1 LITSLELFLTTAFIA
16 VVSAVLSVVVGIPFG
31 SWLRSLSPQL
41 ARSVSTLTL
50 VPFLLP
56 PLLVGL
62 AFVGVFGE
70 LKVNSNIG
78 MLLVIAAHVFMNF
91 GFIAKVFAGSTID
104 SEQIEAARLDGASDN
119 QIRSRVEF
127 PQQLPGLISASLLVA
142 LYSAT
147 SFGLVLTLGAGQVKT
162 LETEIAIATLQQL
175 DLERAGLYA
184 ALQTLLTI
192 AMFLLSKRLSDAPT
206 ALDQIEKTILRPNWF
221 ERSHGLL
228 LTALVFVAI
237 GSIVSKAFAGL
248 GLIANLANLS
258 TKGEREMLNITVLEA
273 SGNSVRNAIVVVFV
287 ALPIAYLLARR
298 KRPSGWVLIPIG
310 ISPVVIGLATLAL
323 AGYLPRALTSSWVLL
338 PLIQVLF
345 ALPVAY
351 QILRPARLSIDRDVL
366 EASVLDGAGR
376 LKRVL
381 MIELPLIKKSV
392 VLAIAFCAMVSIGEF
407 GAASFLAFGSN
418 ETLPIVL
425 FKLLGR
431 PGEENLGMAM
441 TVAAI
446 YILISAYIIWLS
458 LKPIQ
463 TQRQSFSVGR

>member
-1 LITSLELFLTTAFIA
+1 
-16 VVSAVLSVVVGIPFG
+16 
-31 SWLRSLSPQL
+31 
-41 ARSVSTLTL
+41 
-50 VPFLLP
+50 
-56 PLLVGL
+56 
-62 AFVGVFGE
+62 
-70 LKVNSNIG
+70 
-78 MLLVIAAHVFMNF
+78 
-91 GFIAKVFAGSTID
+91 
-104 SEQIEAARLDGASDN
+104 
-119 QIRSRVEF
+119 VEF
-127 PQQLPGLISASLLVA
+127 PQQLPGLVSASLLVA

-162 LETEIAIATLQQL
+162 LETEISIAALQQL
-175 DLERAGLYA
+175 DLDRAGLYA
-184 ALQTLLTI
+184 TLQSLLTI
-192 AMFLLSKRLSDAPT
+192 AMFLLSKRMSSSPT
-206 ALDQIEKTILRPNWF
+206 ALDQIEQTILPP
-221 ERSHGLL
+221 SLL
-228 LTALVFVAI
+228 EKFLGPILASLVFAAI
-237 GSIVSKAFAGL
+237 AFVISKAFTGL
-248 GLIANLANLS
+248 GLMTNLANLS
-258 TKGEREMLNITVLEA
+258 TKGEREMLNITVLGA
-273 SGNSVRNAIVVVFV
+273 SLNSLRNAVVVVVV
-287 ALPIAYLLARR
+287 AVPIAYLLASRR
-298 KRPSGWVLIPIG
+298 RPSGWVLIPIG

-366 EASVLDGAGR
+366 EASALDGAGR

-392 VLAIAFCAMVSIGEF
+392 ALAIAFSAMVSIGEV
-407 GAASFLAFGSN
+407 GTASFLAFGSN

-446 YILISAYIIWLS
+446 YILISAYVIWLS

-463 TQRQSFSVGR
+463 TQRQFSSVGR